1 MSIPSCFKPDVLEDE
16 EDTTDKTLN
25 IPVVPPNTQA
35 RQKALVMNMKP
46 ASQEHILKKP
56 SSKKAKESKL
66 AKAVKKTL
74 LKKPSSKE
82 SKTDQIWK
90 KVYVSQS
97 HVNDI
102 RAEITGVEKT
112 ARLVK
117 RYILLHFTSII
128 GEKLTWKTQFGLKK
142 KLLPRT

>member
-1 MSIPSCFKPDVLEDE
+1 
-16 EDTTDKTLN
+16 
-25 IPVVPPNTQA
+25 
-35 RQKALVMNMKP
+35 MNMKP

-74 LKKPSSKE
+74 LKKPNSKE

-102 RAEITGVEKT
+102 RAEITGLENNSKT
-112 ARLVK
+112 GKKIHIVT
-117 RYILLHFTSII
+117 LHKHNW
-128 GEKLTWKTQFGLKK
+128 GKTYLEDAIWLKEGMIAQN
-142 KLLPRT
+142 